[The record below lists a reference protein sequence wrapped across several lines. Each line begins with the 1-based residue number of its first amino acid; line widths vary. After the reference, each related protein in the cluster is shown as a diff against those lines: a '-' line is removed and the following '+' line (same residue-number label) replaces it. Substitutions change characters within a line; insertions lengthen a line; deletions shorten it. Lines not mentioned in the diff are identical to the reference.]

1 MEKKTKYELL
11 AVALGA
17 IAGCIIAHF
26 AGQKYSGF
34 DTDSFSYA
42 GGEPG
47 SGGTGDTTAAAKDN
61 MPMHNN
67 DDQGMSKVPKMKK
80 PLNRADMF
88 WKAYHNEGPA
98 QEKMQLDWYKFMH
111 MGAPAPSAEQA
122 YDYFETQGKK
132 RDAMAKKMWATSHGQ
147 KPESAENFW
156 TKSQT
161 SNSPEQ
167 RQLLFNI
174 FFPQKKVNKEG
185 EEKVY
190 AKS

>member
-11 AVALGA
+11 AVALGMVTGA
-17 IAGCIIAHF
+17 IILHF
-26 AGQKYSGF
+26 AGEKYSGV
-34 DTDSFSYA
+34 DSDSFSYA
-42 GGEPG
+42 GGNDG
-47 SGGTGDTTAAAKDN
+47 VGGTGDTAADPQNN

-67 DDQGMSKVPKMKK
+67 DDMGMSKAPKMPKG
-80 PLNRADMF
+80 NRVDMF
-88 WKAYHNEGPA
+88 WKAYHNEGPV
-98 QEKMQLDWYKFMH
+98 QDKMMMDWYRFMH
-111 MGAPAPSAEQA
+111 KGAPSPTTEQA
-122 YDYFETQGKK
+122 FDYFETQGKK
-132 RDAMAKKMWATSHGQ
+132 KDAIAKKMWATSHGQ

-156 TKSQT
+156 TNSLT

-167 RQLLFNI
+167 KKLLFNI